1 MKRTLTTSAASAAAI
16 ALIATPAFAAGGPGQ
31 SQGKGGEN
39 APGKGQLTSPAK
51 LCKSA
56 SKKKVEGQKKSAFAA
71 CVSGAKKA
79 QTEIKANQERQA
91 EGEQPKPTKAPGQL
105 CKGMSK
111 KKAEGQKKSAFAM
124 CVKGVNTARQQ
135 AKKAEQE
142 AKKAAE
148 QEQTTQS

>member
-1 MKRTLTTSAASAAAI
+1 MKRTFTKSAASAAAL
-16 ALIATPAFAAGGPGQ
+16 ALIATPAFAAPGG
-31 SQGKGGEN
+31 QGMGGEN
-39 APGKGQLTSPAK
+39 AQGKGQLTSPAK

-79 QTEIKANQERQA
+79 QAEVKAAKQA
-91 EGEQPKPTKAPGQL
+91 EAEGSQPKPTKAPGQL

-111 KKAEGQKKSAFAM
+111 KKVEGQNKSAFAM

-142 AKKAAE
+142 AKKAEE
-148 QEQTTQS
+148 QQETTQS